1 MKLFRSKSSSS
12 PSRATRFSRMLSPTS
27 KKSNTISA
35 PIQHAP
41 SPSPSSQELPPSA
54 PPELDLNLDFE
65 PFPTPSI
72 DKPQHEAEL
81 SPPHNQQYQEH
92 AKENESPNTVN
103 RKPQAHDNRED
114 PEHSHVGTDI
124 TAPFDERA
132 MTRKLN
138 DMESSFLPEHD
149 EGTFVADAESFP
161 FREEATD
168 GFAANARY
176 VNRAASDADDGET
189 DSLRMAKSQTFLKW
203 GPGYA
208 LPRSPSAKMGSRIV
222 SVGFRPH
229 GSVQEAK
236 EEKIHGLS
244 TAEED
249 ARQASTAEGEDEVD
263 YGDSTL
269 DSPTMAISQRYGAGG
284 SARQQSTRHDVVTD
298 VSPSPSPE
306 ESNAE
311 ANGHVHDSSNG
322 RTHPAQLRD
331 RHISQEST
339 TSYQSAALSESTIGA
354 DYAIQ
359 SGGAIPE
366 KQKSHRPT
374 RDEMMR
380 LPSFGSVASSLTEP
394 QETSVIRRTDLSPYN
409 EGGYPEDTQLPQS
422 ELETPRAQRKPAFDP
437 TETVL
442 NQRVR
447 DVQVPETVARQYR
460 ASHLS
465 TASDDTR
472 VQPTQ
477 SYGHSKNSLTLKE
490 QNSKIDKLTKENFDL
505 KLKIHFLTQALQD
518 RSEEGVKDL
527 ISKNA
532 QYQAELV
539 RSKKDNQTL
548 KKRIRALEKQ
558 LGMAARG
565 SVAST
570 TTGSQVDSEEGSGP
584 GSQPVQPVT
593 DPSDLERLR
602 ERILTLETENEKILQ
617 AWQEVLDQE
626 IDRRRQAELKVQEL
640 QHDFTKY
647 KASRS
652 PLRKLTLKRSQG
664 RLGGGDDD
672 SNNSVGRMS
681 EAQERASSVTHDRVD
696 LASLGGTTV
705 VEQLKQENS
714 TLRRDLDVQTD
725 MLSSRNR
732 ERERLQ
738 HEIETL
744 KLITRR
750 EESSKSSAGDSIL
763 EHSISR
769 QHLRGRPASRGS
781 LGQSSLSDP
790 ERDRY
795 ESLQAH
801 LRDENATLK
810 MRIHD
815 LQTEMDELE
824 RLHVPRADA
833 DQALQEADADIQYLT
848 DAVRHLEGVLQ
859 EKDNQLN
866 GLWTDL
872 RTRED
877 ENEAFKRE
885 LESISSSL
893 DEVAGDRNGTHH
905 FIANLQREVDSANAE
920 VEALEEALRN
930 VTSAK
935 ERLEV
940 QQESAQNEIAFLR
953 EEQESDKVKIG
964 DLQTSLGNVN
974 KNLANEIERLK
985 QFEQL
990 EAGAASAREEGH
1002 RLRQALVMKETEAAA
1017 HASQVKELER
1027 NLREAQASRTTG
1039 STKDISRLR
1048 RDLEDALAELNHAN
1062 ASIREKD
1069 RTIVEREDLLDQM
1082 EAELQHERQ
1091 INKRAARS
1099 QSTASNDA
1107 RLTQLE
1113 QARAKE
1119 KEQYTALL
1127 TQRNALLT
1135 TLHTRLTAICGPT
1148 YKSRMQSDLVNDKSL
1163 ASHNLPQLQAS
1174 LTSALAHLE
1183 TIIKSFPAQLRN
1195 VEQEI
1200 WVDFQTLDTALAS
1213 RILRLDHLEQRVK
1226 TTAKIRADEGEEL
1239 RKVKEE
1245 NEMLQK
1251 EIRQAGAGA
1260 GALTTARAS
1269 ASTNIAASSAGNGN
1283 QDDNSEAKW
1292 IWRIEEMN
1300 RRLKAEREGRLLD
1313 RDGASKRLQEGQ
1325 REIRELRRALE
1336 RTKIGGGGANNSSG
1350 GGGRVAEGANVE
1362 GRTRGMSNAGSVD

>member
-1 MKLFRSKSSSS
+1 
-12 PSRATRFSRMLSPTS
+12 MLSPTS
-27 KKSNTISA
+27 KKSNTIGA

-41 SPSPSSQELPPSA
+41 SPSPSFGARSPNDPPQLS
-54 PPELDLNLDFE
+54 LNNPDVDFE
-65 PFPTPSI
+65 PFPTPLV

-81 SPPHNQQYQEH
+81 SPIHHQQHQEH
-92 AKENESPNTVN
+92 AKENKSPSTMNL
-103 RKPQAHDNRED
+103 KGHDHEDRED
-114 PEHSHVGTDI
+114 LEHSHVGTEF

-138 DMESSFLPEHD
+138 DMESSFIPEND
-149 EGTFVADAESFP
+149 ETTFEADAERFP
-161 FREEATD
+161 FKEDALNMP
-168 GFAANARY
+168 AANARY
-176 VNRAASDADDGET
+176 VNNLGEDER
-189 DSLRMAKSQTFLKW
+189 DSPRMATNQTFLKW

-208 LPRSPSAKMGSRIV
+208 LPRSPSAKFGSRVV

-229 GSVQEAK
+229 GSVQETEK
-236 EEKIHGLS
+236 EQKHDVHE
-244 TAEED
+244 EED
-249 ARQASTAEGEDEVD
+249 GQRQDIIAEGEDEVD

-269 DSPTMAISQRYGAGG
+269 DSPTTAASRRYGGG
-284 SARQQSTRHDVVTD
+284 SSARHSSTRDQDVVE
-298 VSPSPSPE
+298 VSPE
-306 ESNAE
+306 ETIADE
-311 ANGHVHDSSNG
+311 TAG
-322 RTHPAQLRD
+322 RIPLSQLRD
-331 RHISQEST
+331 RHISQQST
-339 TSYQSAALSESTIGA
+339 FSYQSEALSESTIGA

-366 KQKSHRPT
+366 RQRVTHRT
-374 RDEMMR
+374 RDELLR
-380 LPSFGSVASSLTEP
+380 LPSFGSVASSLGELN
-394 QETSVIRRTDLSPYN
+394 EASVVHQPNANGQPFSDH
-409 EGGYPEDTQLPQS
+409 GVYPEESQLPQS
-422 ELETPRAQRKPAFDP
+422 ELETPRAKRKPSLDP

-472 VQPTQ
+472 VQPTP
-477 SYGHSKNSLTLKE
+477 SYGYSKNTLTLKE

-539 RSKKDNQTL
+539 RSKKDNQAL
-548 KKRIRALEKQ
+548 KKKIRALEKQ
-558 LGMAARG
+558 LSVPGRG

-570 TTGSQVDSEEGSGP
+570 TTGSQVDSEEGSG
-584 GSQPVQPVT
+584 SHSQPVT
-593 DPSDLERLR
+593 DPGEMARLR
-602 ERILTLETENEKILQ
+602 EQNLTLETENEKILQ
-617 AWQEVLDQE
+617 AWQEVLDEE
-626 IDRRRQAELKVQEL
+626 IERRRQAELKVQEL
-640 QHDFTKY
+640 QQDFTKY

-652 PLRKLTLKRSQG
+652 PLRKLTLRRSNA
-664 RLGGGDDD
+664 RLGDDD
-672 SNNSVGRMS
+672 SSNGGRRLS
-681 EAQERASSVTHDRVD
+681 PERTSFVAQDRVES
-696 LASLGGTTV
+696 ASLGGTTV
-705 VEQLKQENS
+705 VEHLKQENN

-738 HEIETL
+738 QEIETL

-763 EHSISR
+763 ERSISR
-769 QHLRGRPASRGS
+769 QQLRGRPASRTS

-815 LQTEMDELE
+815 LQNEMDELE
-824 RLHVPRADA
+824 RLHVPRHEA

-848 DAVRHLEGVLQ
+848 NAVRHLEGVLQ
-859 EKDNQLN
+859 EKDDQLN
-866 GLWTDL
+866 GLWADL
-872 RTRED
+872 RAREE
-877 ENEAFKRE
+877 ENDAFKRE

-893 DEVAGDRNGTHH
+893 DEVAGDRDGTQHL
-905 FIANLQREVDSANAE
+905 IANLQREVDSTNAE
-920 VEALEEALRN
+920 FEALEATLRN
-930 VTSAK
+930 VTAAK

-974 KNLANEIERLK
+974 TNLQNEIERLK

-990 EAGAASAREEGH
+990 EAGAALAREEGH
-1002 RLRQALVMKETEAAA
+1002 RLRQALVSKETEAAG
-1017 HASQVKELER
+1017 HVSQIRELETR
-1027 NLREAQASRTTG
+1027 LRDAQAGAVSG
-1039 STKDISRLR
+1039 SAKDLARLR
-1048 RDLEDALAELNHAN
+1048 RDLEHALAELNHAN
-1062 ASIREKD
+1062 GSIREKD
-1069 RTIVEREDLLDQM
+1069 RLILEREDLLDQM
-1082 EAELQHERQ
+1082 EAELQHEKEVSR
-1091 INKRAARS
+1091 RS
-1099 QSTASNDA
+1099 SRFATAPNPASEA
-1107 RLTQLE
+1107 RLAQLE
-1113 QARAKE
+1113 HAHTEE
-1119 KEQYTALL
+1119 KEQLNALL
-1127 TQRNALLT
+1127 TQRNSLLH
-1135 TLHTRLTAICGPT
+1135 TLHTRLTSLCGPS
-1148 YKSRMQSDLVNDKSL
+1148 YKSRMQPSLSIDSSL
-1163 ASHNLPQLQAS
+1163 ASNNLPQLQAS

-1183 TIIKSFPAQLRN
+1183 TTIKSFPTQLHT

-1226 TTAKIRADEGEEL
+1226 TAGKTSSIEAASAREEL
-1239 RKVKEE
+1239 RRMKEE
-1245 NEMLQK
+1245 NETLQREMEK
-1251 EIRQAGAGA
+1251 IRGGTATSSGAQT
-1260 GALTTARAS
+1260 GALTMARGVNNAV
-1269 ASTNIAASSAGNGN
+1269 AAAGTNIATGNGKVN
-1283 QDDNSEAKW
+1283 VDSSEAKW

-1313 RDGASKRLQEGQ
+1313 RDGASRRLQEGQ
-1325 REIRELRRALE
+1325 KEIRELRKQLDRVKSA
-1336 RTKIGGGGANNSSG
+1336 GGGVGQ
-1350 GGGRVAEGANVE
+1350 GGRVAEIANANAKARGA
-1362 GRTRGMSNAGSVD
+1362 SDAGSVD